1 MTMPVPAM
9 PATGLIE
16 STMGPATSPR
26 AAWQFFKRAFDIFFS
41 LCVLTAFAPLLAI
54 IALAVRLT
62 SVGPVLFRQQRVG
75 HNGRLFTIY
84 KFRSMH
90 VTANPYARTPASDDD
105 DRRVTRVGR
114 LLRKTG
120 LDELP
125 QFFNVL
131 KGDMSVVGPRP
142 EMEFL
147 VQTYTARQRRR
158 LSVKPGI
165 TGPWQISE
173 ARREPIHEN
182 LQYDLYYIRHQS
194 FLLDLEMI
202 ARTFLIMLRPRVYE
216 SPAQIESVAPPR
228 PHISTVAIAR
238 NEQQTAEVT

>member
-1 MTMPVPAM
+1 
-9 PATGLIE
+9 
-16 STMGPATSPR
+16 MGPTASR
-26 AAWQFFKRAFDIFFS
+26 RVLQRFVKRGFDILFS
-41 LCVLTAFAPLLAI
+41 LSVLIAFSPILAI

-62 SVGPVLFRQQRVG
+62 SVGPILFRQQRVG
-75 HNGRLFTIY
+75 HNGLPFTIY

-90 VTANPYARTPASDDD
+90 VTANPYAKTPTSDDV

-125 QFFNVL
+125 QFYNVL
-131 KGDMSVVGPRP
+131 VGDMSVVGPRP
-142 EMEFL
+142 EMEFI
-147 VQTYTARQRRR
+147 VQTYTPRQRRR
-158 LSVKPGI
+158 LSMRPGI

-182 LQYDLYYIRHQS
+182 VQYDLYYIRHQS
-194 FLLDLEMI
+194 LLLDLEMI

-216 SPAQIESVAPPR
+216 PSTPIEAGSPPR
-228 PHISTVAIAR
+228 PHISPVAVAR
-238 NEQQTAEVT
+238 TEQQTAEVT

>member
-1 MTMPVPAM
+1 
-9 PATGLIE
+9 
-16 STMGPATSPR
+16 
-26 AAWQFFKRAFDIFFS
+26 
-41 LCVLTAFAPLLAI
+41 
-54 IALAVRLT
+54 
-62 SVGPVLFRQQRVG
+62 
-75 HNGRLFTIY
+75 
-84 KFRSMH
+84 
-90 VTANPYARTPASDDD
+90 
-105 DRRVTRVGR
+105 
-114 LLRKTG
+114 G

-147 VQTYTARQRRR
+147 VQTYTARPRRR

-216 SPAQIESVAPPR
+216 SPAQIESVAPSR